1 MKEINNVKNMFNLKT
16 FNSNDKQRNAE
27 YFSIKEYIK
36 AFGYNFKFTIYIAF
50 SLSFI
55 VGIFTLFSL
64 YLYKIMNILFLIL
77 N

>member
-36 AFGYNFKFTIYIAF
+36 AFGYNFKFTIYI
-50 SLSFI
+50 
-55 VGIFTLFSL
+55 
-64 YLYKIMNILFLIL
+64 
-77 N
+77 